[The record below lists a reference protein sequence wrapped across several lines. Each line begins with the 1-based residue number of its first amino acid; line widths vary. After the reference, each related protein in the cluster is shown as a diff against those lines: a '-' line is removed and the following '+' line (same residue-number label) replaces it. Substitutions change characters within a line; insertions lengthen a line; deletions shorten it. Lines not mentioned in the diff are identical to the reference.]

1 MSEVGYFAPCH
12 LGSFTDRRQRIDRHR
27 GHRHTMIPPVSGG
40 RDLGMMGVLLHV
52 LGDAL
57 NNVGVIIAGL
67 VIWLAKYEG
76 RYYADPAAGVGIALL
91 ILASAVP
98 LGA

>member
-1 MSEVGYFAPCH
+1 
-12 LGSFTDRRQRIDRHR
+12 
-27 GHRHTMIPPVSGG
+27 MIAPVSEGH
-40 RDLGMMGVLLHV
+40 DLGMMGVLLHV

-67 VIWLAKYEG
+67 VIWLARYEG

-91 ILASAVP
+91 ILVSAIP